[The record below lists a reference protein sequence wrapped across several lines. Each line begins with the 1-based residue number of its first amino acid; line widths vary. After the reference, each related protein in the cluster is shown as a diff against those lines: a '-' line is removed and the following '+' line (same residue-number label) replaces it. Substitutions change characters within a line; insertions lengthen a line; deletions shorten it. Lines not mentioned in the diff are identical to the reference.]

1 MRRIFIKN
9 WRAALKHYSTIALG
23 VTTALQSSL
32 AGLPQEVID
41 SPLPFTEATIGQLLV
56 ALSVCVVLLGLIGK
70 FIDQTPAEP
79 WVPRP

>member
-1 MRRIFIKN
+1 MRWIKD
-9 WRAALKHYSTIALG
+9 WRAALRHYSTIALA
-23 VTTALQSSL
+23 VATTLQSSL